1 MIARGHPEEKAKLR
15 ELRKLGDHLF
25 YATDSNLLF
34 AREGERWI
42 CLGHVAHDIEVPR
55 LNQAQPRLVRHPH

>member
-1 MIARGHPEEKAKLR
+1 MIGRGHAEAREKLKG
-15 ELRKLGDHLF
+15 LRKRGDDLF

-42 CLGHVAHDIEVPR
+42 CLGHVAHDIEMPR
-55 LNQAQPRLVRHPH
+55 LNQAQPRLVGHPH